1 MKKSENENTSQ
12 GSQGQLFWG
21 SQGGRVI
28 VLNLLLDSGGTIF
41 RDIVT
46 PVSRWGIHS
55 TSSMPAASKT
65 AW

>member
-12 GSQGQLFWG
+12 GSQG
-21 SQGGRVI
+21 GRLI

-46 PVSRWGIHS
+46 LVSRWGIHS